1 MSESTQQAAPPR
13 RWLRFGIWTTVGVG
27 LTLALFRFG
36 GVEWS
41 ELVTTLSR
49 LSPATFL
56 SALGLHFCI
65 YIARA
70 ERFRL
75 LIPAAQRPPRTSLL
89 AVTSAHNLAVYVLPA
104 KTGEATLP
112 LYLGRT
118 CGVPAAQS
126 IATLV
131 VSRIF
136 DLAALCACM
145 GTVTLALC
153 IGDHWEGPRA
163 LGFAIAVGL
172 LAGAVLFLALAA
184 RGDLLVA
191 PLQRIVRRV
200 GLARTSLGARIEQHA
215 ESLEHALRAAGDGRL
230 RTAALS
236 LSFVVWLLIFA
247 FYGVLAQGFGLP
259 EGVGF
264 LHASFGSSVAV
275 LMNLLPINS
284 FAGFGTQ
291 EAGWVL
297 GFRWVGVP
305 AEISLPGG
313 VGVHLVQLFDTVLFG
328 VLGHMLMGLAKRA
341 DGPRAG

>member
-1 MSESTQQAAPPR
+1 MSESPRPAPGGK
-13 RWLRFGIWTTVGVG
+13 RWVRFALSTALG
-27 LTLALFRFG
+27 LALVAALFWFG
-36 GVEWS
+36 GVDAN
-41 ELVTTLSR
+41 ELGRTLAR
-49 LSPATFL
+49 LDPLVFL
-56 SALGLHFCI
+56 GALALHCAI
-65 YIARA
+65 YVARA
-70 ERFRL
+70 ERFRVL
-75 LIPAAQRPPRTSLL
+75 LPEEHRPPRASLL

-118 CGVPAAQS
+118 CGVPAAES
-126 IATLV
+126 IASLV
-131 VSRIF
+131 VSRLF

-145 GTVTLALC
+145 AVVTLALC
-153 IGDHWEGPRA
+153 LGAHWEGPLA
-163 LGFAIAVGL
+163 LGYAAAAAFAVG
-172 LAGAVLFLALAA
+172 AGVFLTLAA
-184 RGDLLVA
+184 RGDVLIA
-191 PLQRIVRRV
+191 PLQKFL
-200 GLARTSLGARIEQHA
+200 GLIGLGARLGKHA
-215 ESLEHALRAAGDGRL
+215 ESLKAAL
-230 RTAALS
+230 RTAGHGRVRGAALA

-328 VLGHMLMGLAKRA
+328 LVGHVLMGLARRK
-341 DGPRAG
+341 

>member
-1 MSESTQQAAPPR
+1 MSESTPQAPQPR
-13 RWLRFGIWTTVGVG
+13 RWLRFGIWTAVGVG

-36 GVEWS
+36 GVECG
-41 ELVTTLSR
+41 ELLATLAR

-56 SALGLHFCI
+56 LALGLHLCI
-65 YIARA
+65 YLARA

-75 LIPAAQRPPRTSLL
+75 LIPAEHRPPRTSLL

-153 IGDHWEGPRA
+153 IGEHWEGPRA
-163 LGFAIAVGL
+163 LGFVLAIGL
-172 LAGAVLFLALAA
+172 LGAAGLFLALAA
-184 RGDLLVA
+184 RGDVLIALIQKLV
-191 PLQRIVRRV
+191 RGI
-200 GLARTSLGARIEQHA
+200 GLAGTALGARIEHHA
-215 ESLEHALRAAGDGRL
+215 ESLKLALRAAGDGRL

-259 EGVGF
+259 DGVGF

-328 VLGHMLMGLAKRA
+328 VAGHMLMGLAKRA